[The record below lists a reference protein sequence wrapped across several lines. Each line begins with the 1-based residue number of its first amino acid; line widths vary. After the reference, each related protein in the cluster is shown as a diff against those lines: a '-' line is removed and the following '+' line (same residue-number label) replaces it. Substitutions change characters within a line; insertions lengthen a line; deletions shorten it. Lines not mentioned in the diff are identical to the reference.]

1 MIIDA
6 HTHRYP
12 DEVIKDPI
20 AFAQKQNE
28 NHWLELISPK
38 GKTSLQGWAN
48 REKMLGDMDH
58 AKIDQA
64 VLLGWYWENPE
75 TCELQNDFFTQCLQ
89 QDPSRF
95 IAFLSFHSSLPNPI
109 EELEKRR
116 DQGFLGIGECH
127 PWVQGSSPKD
137 PVWMNCLEFASNAGW
152 PVTFHVTEPVG
163 HEYPGRVPTPFEDFQ
178 WIAGQFPNLKM
189 ILAHAGGLF
198 PFYELNPKIRP
209 ALENV
214 YYDLA
219 ACPLLYESSLYRK
232 LIDVVGHK
240 KILWGTDYPLRIL
253 PKHQPEADFSSF
265 KDLLCQEA
273 ELTQE
278 EQDAIFGNNL
288 LSLLPC

>member
-1 MIIDA
+1 
-6 HTHRYP
+6 
-12 DEVIKDPI
+12 
-20 AFAQKQNE
+20 
-28 NHWLELISPK
+28 
-38 GKTSLQGWAN
+38 
-48 REKMLGDMDH
+48 
-58 AKIDQA
+58 
-64 VLLGWYWENPE
+64 
-75 TCELQNDFFTQCLQ
+75 
-89 QDPSRF
+89 
-95 IAFLSFHSSLPNPI
+95 
-109 EELEKRR
+109 
-116 DQGFLGIGECH
+116 
-127 PWVQGSSPKD
+127 
-137 PVWMNCLEFASNAGW
+137 
-152 PVTFHVTEPVG
+152 
-163 HEYPGRVPTPFEDFQ
+163 
-178 WIAGQFPNLKM
+178 M

-232 LIDVVGHK
+232 LIDVVGHE

-265 KDLLCQEA
+265 KDLLCQKA